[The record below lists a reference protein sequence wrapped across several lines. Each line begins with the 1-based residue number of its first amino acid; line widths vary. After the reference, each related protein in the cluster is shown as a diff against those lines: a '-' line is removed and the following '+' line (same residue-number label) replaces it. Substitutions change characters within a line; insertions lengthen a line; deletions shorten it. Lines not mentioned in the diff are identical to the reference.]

1 MSRLYYILSVAGWAW
16 LFVVAMFLVVRLLI
30 APKRREPR
38 GFDVMEPAQGRQA
51 ELDGEKLNGRT

>member
-16 LFVVAMFLVVRLLI
+16 LFVVAVFLVVRLLI

-38 GFDVMEPAQGRQA
+38 GLDVIEPAQTGQ
-51 ELDGEKLNGRT
+51 LDLDAGKLHGRT

>member
-16 LFVVAMFLVVRLLI
+16 LFVVAVFLVVRLLI

-38 GFDVMEPAQGRQA
+38 GFDVIEPAQPGRP
-51 ELDGEKLNGRT
+51 ELDAAKLNGRT